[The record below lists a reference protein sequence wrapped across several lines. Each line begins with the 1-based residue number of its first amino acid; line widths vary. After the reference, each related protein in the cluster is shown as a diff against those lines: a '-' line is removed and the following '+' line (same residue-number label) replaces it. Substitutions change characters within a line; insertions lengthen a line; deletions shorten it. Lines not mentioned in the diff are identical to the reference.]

1 MTGQALERVRKE
13 HGVSQLSAAGL
24 FGLSQP
30 MLSHME
36 TGRRKVSPEVA
47 RRAVELFGADPTALA
62 FSTDERHTEEALATE
77 LGSLGYPGFAH
88 LSGQLRNPVE
98 LLFDALDR
106 PDLDVRTTEGLP
118 WVALRYPHLDWAW
131 LLRELK
137 VRNRQNRLGFVVSL
151 AENMA
156 RLLCRQNVVQFLEP
170 VLLDLE
176 DARLVKEDTLC
187 QESWPLSRKKH
198 VRSVRSKLA
207 AHWNLDTRL
216 SEVDLAHYST

>member
-1 MTGQALERVRKE
+1 MTGQALEKVRKG
-13 HGVSQLSAAGL
+13 HGISQLKAAEL

-36 TGRRKVSPEVA
+36 TGRRNVSPEVA
-47 RRAVELFGADPTALA
+47 RRAVELFGADATALP
-62 FSTDERHTEEALATE
+62 FSTVERHTEDALATE

-88 LSGQLRNPVE
+88 LSGRLRNPAE
-98 LLFDALDR
+98 FLFDALDR
-106 PDLDVRTTEGLP
+106 SDLDVRTTEGLP
-118 WVALRYPHLDWAW
+118 WVALQYPHLDWAW

-151 AENMA
+151 AEKMA
-156 RLLCRQNVVQFLEP
+156 RLLSRDRVVKVLEP
-170 VLLDLE
+170 VLRDLE

-187 QESWPLSRKKH
+187 QESWPVSRKKY
-198 VRSVRSKLA
+198 VRFVRSKLA

-216 SEVDLAHYST
+216 SEVDLAHYAA